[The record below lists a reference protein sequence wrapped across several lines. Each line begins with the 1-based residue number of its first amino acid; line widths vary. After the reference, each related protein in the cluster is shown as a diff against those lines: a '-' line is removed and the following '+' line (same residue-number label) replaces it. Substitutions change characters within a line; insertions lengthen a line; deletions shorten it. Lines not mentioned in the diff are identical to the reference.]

1 MSAGSGRT
9 YVNGGK
15 KNLSDDSEKL
25 VTQVDDLQDTVED
38 LRKDV
43 VQRGV
48 RPLPRQLDVVSKDI
62 STATSGLKK
71 LQEFLKRE
79 KPIWTKIWEKELQV
93 VCEDRDLL
101 TMQEELC
108 IDLEDDLEKAAETFA
123 LVEQAT
129 RQQNLQNAPRSSS
142 RTLNPVALDRGG
154 DPQKARTGVLG
165 EVRALQP
172 NHESR
177 LEAIERAEKARQ
189 RELEERRDGEFQKEL
204 SSFVEEGKLKKSGG
218 VEEAER
224 LRKLKDER
232 NPTPEAPPRYSQ
244 RKEEERTNYEHSCN
258 ERRDNENLVLQ
269 HDEYLFDPNDFLW
282 AAACKFADVLESR
295 EPEITS
301 DYYFSTSDVLVC
313 LFINIDLSIIEDAE
327 YLAKCLVMPL
337 IKFFS
342 RASSFRFAIFVPRPH
357 VEGRKEV
364 PKHLRYVFGTLEELG
379 RSPNLEGAS
388 TDMEKKFVI
397 REVRT
402 MRRRSRMDHVQI
414 HADSLE
420 QGFFIAKVD
429 GKDLNEE
436 PLESCRLLQDVQGS
450 KPTERIAIPPRPR
463 ANDVGAAW
471 VVRKKGG
478 VWA

>member
-1 MSAGSGRT
+1 MANT
-9 YVNGGK
+9 
-15 KNLSDDSEKL
+15 
-25 VTQVDDLQDTVED
+25 VTTRRVTWAVPL
-38 LRKDV
+38 
-43 VQRGV
+43 VQRPV
-48 RPLPRQLDVVSKDI
+48 IHVPHH
-62 STATSGLKK
+62 AGLHH
-71 LQEFLKRE
+71 R
-79 KPIWTKIWEKELQV
+79 
-93 VCEDRDLL
+93 
-101 TMQEELC
+101 
-108 IDLEDDLEKAAETFA
+108 
-123 LVEQAT
+123 
-129 RQQNLQNAPRSSS
+129 
-142 RTLNPVALDRGG
+142 
-154 DPQKARTGVLG
+154 
-165 EVRALQP
+165 
-172 NHESR
+172 
-177 LEAIERAEKARQ
+177 
-189 RELEERRDGEFQKEL
+189 
-204 SSFVEEGKLKKSGG
+204 
-218 VEEAER
+218 
-224 LRKLKDER
+224 
-232 NPTPEAPPRYSQ
+232 PTPEFSSRDVQKPSEDRRSAADSLRNNIRRVPPTTPSKQPGVRRDDAMNDTDHTATPPHQEDDTTSGPLKQADDDRDSAIDATDQHFKSSQQQDGTNTEGNQAPPRYSQ

-364 PKHLRYVFGTLEELG
+364 PKHLRYVFGTLGELG

-436 PLESCRLLQDVQGS
+436 PLQSCRLLQDVQGP
-450 KPTERIAIPPRPR
+450 KPTERIAIPLRPR

-471 VVRKKGG
+471 VVKKKGG